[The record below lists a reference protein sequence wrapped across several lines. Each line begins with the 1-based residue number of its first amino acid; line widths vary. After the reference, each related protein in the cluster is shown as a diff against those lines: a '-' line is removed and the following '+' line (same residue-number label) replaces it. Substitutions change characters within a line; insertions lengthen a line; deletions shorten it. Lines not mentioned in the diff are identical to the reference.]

1 MSGSQDL
8 KKIVFMGSPA
18 FAVPSLRALHAAGH
32 EIVAVFSQP
41 PRPAGRGQKLQKT
54 AVHEAAEELGLV
66 VYTPERLR
74 GDDLEF
80 VMGLKADV
88 FCVVA
93 YGLLLP
99 KRMVDE
105 KLCLNVHPSALPRWR
120 GAAPLQWTL
129 IAGDSE
135 TDVCVM
141 KLDEGMDTGPVVAR
155 EGLSVPSDWNCAKL
169 GHVTADIGAR
179 MLVEVVDGLP
189 NIRLVPQE
197 GEATHA
203 VKITKD
209 MRRVDWNRDA
219 LEIFNRV
226 RGMNPSPNATGQLGD
241 EVFKIYRT
249 EVVHMDGI
257 HGAAGTVLKVNAG
270 GIDVACGQGI
280 LRLLLVHRPGKDSK
294 PDAGI
299 VVQGWPDMAVGAK
312 LV

>member
-1 MSGSQDL
+1 MTGSQDL

-80 VMGLKADV
+80 VMGLEADV

-129 IAGDSE
+129 IAGDTE

-155 EGLSVPSDWNCAKL
+155 ERMGVPLQIDSIMFSKM
-169 GHVTADIGAR
+169 TADIGAR
-179 MLVEVVDGLP
+179 MLADVVAKLP
-189 NIRLVPQE
+189 DIRFEPQI
-197 GEATHA
+197 GETTHA

-209 MRRVDWNRDA
+209 MQPVDFSKTA
-219 LEIFNRV
+219 LDVHNHV
-226 RGMNPSPNATGQLGD
+226 RGITPAASARLGD
-241 EVFKIYRT
+241 EVFKVFRT
-249 EVVHMDGI
+249 EIVDGE
-257 HGAAGTVLKVNAG
+257 GAAGEVLAVDAAG
-270 GIDVACGQGI
+270 VVVACGKGAVRI
-280 LRLLLVHRPGKDSK
+280 LKMRRPGGG
-294 PDAGI
+294 PVADAGE
-299 VVQGWPDMAVGAK
+299 VARGWRELHVGAR
-312 LV
+312 LA